1 MITCSRTRGEH
12 SFRNGPRGG
21 LLGWQILHQQFFA
34 NGKTTMSNSDREA
47 QEQRNNP
54 VGQRPQDIR
63 SRTDVIMERDA
74 HHLDNQQGET
84 ASVQG
89 LSPEPDETMRTG
101 KERRMEKG
109 ASPTLDADGKP
120 YGHDEDPDSTGTK
133 AGTLGGIGG
142 LP

>member
-1 MITCSRTRGEH
+1 M
-12 SFRNGPRGG
+12 N
-21 LLGWQILHQQFFA
+21 
-34 NGKTTMSNSDREA
+34 DREA
-47 QEQRNNP
+47 REQREKP
-54 VGQRPQDIR
+54 VGERPQDIR

-74 HHLDNQQGET
+74 RHLADEQGES
-84 ASVQG
+84 ASVGG
-89 LSPEPDETMRTG
+89 LNPEPDQAMRTG

-133 AGTLGGIGG
+133 GGTLGGIGG

>member
-1 MITCSRTRGEH
+1 
-12 SFRNGPRGG
+12 
-21 LLGWQILHQQFFA
+21 
-34 NGKTTMSNSDREA
+34 MSNSDREA

-74 HHLDNQQGET
+74 HHLDNQQGES

-101 KERRMEKG
+101 KEERMEKG

-120 YGHDEDPDSTGTK
+120 YGHDEDPDSTERWSQ
-133 AGTLGGIGG
+133 AGERGEASWDCRGDGESDSSAPEGRTPEERGRSA
-142 LP
+142 

>member
-1 MITCSRTRGEH
+1 MSLTSRK
-12 SFRNGPRGG
+12 
-21 LLGWQILHQQFFA
+21 A
-34 NGKTTMSNSDREA
+34 TMSNNSDREA
-47 QEQRNNP
+47 REQRDKP
-54 VGQRPQDIR
+54 VGERPQDIR

-74 HHLDNQQGET
+74 HHLDNQQGES

-89 LSPEPDETMRTG
+89 LDPEPDDTIRTG
-101 KERRMEKG
+101 KEERMEKG

>member
-1 MITCSRTRGEH
+1 MSLTAR
-12 SFRNGPRGG
+12 
-21 LLGWQILHQQFFA
+21 
-34 NGKTTMSNSDREA
+34 KTAMSNSDREA

-74 HHLDNQQGET
+74 HHLDNQQGES

-89 LSPEPDETMRTG
+89 LSPEPDEAIRTG
-101 KERRMEKG
+101 KEDRMEKG

-120 YGHDEDPDSTGTK
+120 YGHDEDPDGTGTK

>member
-1 MITCSRTRGEH
+1 
-12 SFRNGPRGG
+12 
-21 LLGWQILHQQFFA
+21 
-34 NGKTTMSNSDREA
+34 
-47 QEQRNNP
+47 
-54 VGQRPQDIR
+54 
-63 SRTDVIMERDA
+63 MERDA
-74 HHLDNQQGET
+74 HHLDNQQGES

-101 KERRMEKG
+101 KEQRMEKG

-142 LP
+142 CLKLRPVTLRSALRPPERRGLMRTVFRSRDVGTDEAGRDRLLDHSVVQPVQTGVDGR